1 MGGFSNS
8 KVKVWEERGREF
20 MEWVG
25 ELRKNTEVTKAS
37 QNETMW
43 RVSSKSDNGKVFKNE
58 GESIGGEEVNRGGRE
73 FREKMQTA

>member
-58 GESIGGEEVNRGGRE
+58 GESIGGKR
-73 FREKMQTA
+73 